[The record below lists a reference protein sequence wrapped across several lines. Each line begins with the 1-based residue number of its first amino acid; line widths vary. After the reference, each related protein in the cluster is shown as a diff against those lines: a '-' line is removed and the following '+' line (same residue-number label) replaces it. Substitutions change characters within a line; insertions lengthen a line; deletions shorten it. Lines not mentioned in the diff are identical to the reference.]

1 MTLKLHLP
9 EELLFSSGPS
19 TLEDAFTYFVLAI
32 VGIALAVS
40 RATKG
45 HRARPEEEDSK

>member
-19 TLEDAFTYFVLAI
+19 ALDDAFTYFVLGI
-32 VGIALAVS
+32 VVGAFAVS

-45 HRARPEEEDSK
+45 EEACPKEEDSK